1 MDARR
6 QHLLIVDEVPTFDTR
21 AHIKIHDEGRK
32 FGLVLVTAAQSLQ
45 GLGERLRD
53 SVLTNAGVI
62 GAMRLGVDDAYFLR
76 RLFEPLSAEDLLSLP
91 AFEIVLRMPSREGA
105 ENYQG
110 RVCLPAPGDPSVA
123 AAVVAASDMRDA
135 RPVDEVRAE
144 VRRREGGE
152 RLAVAG
158 GQGVGSS
165 DARQRDR
172 K

>member
-1 MDARR
+1 
-6 QHLLIVDEVPTFDTR
+6 
-21 AHIKIHDEGRK
+21 
-32 FGLVLVTAAQSLQ
+32 
-45 GLGERLRD
+45 
-53 SVLTNAGVI
+53 VI
-62 GAMRLGVDDAYFLR
+62 GAMRLGVDDAYVLR
-76 RLFEPLSAEDLLSLP
+76 RLFEPVTAEDLLSLP
-91 AFEIVLRMPSREGA
+91 AFEIVLRMPSLDGA

-123 AAVVAASDMRDA
+123 AAIVAASDKRDA

-152 RLAVAG
+152 RLVAVG
-158 GQGVGSS
+158 GQGAAKS